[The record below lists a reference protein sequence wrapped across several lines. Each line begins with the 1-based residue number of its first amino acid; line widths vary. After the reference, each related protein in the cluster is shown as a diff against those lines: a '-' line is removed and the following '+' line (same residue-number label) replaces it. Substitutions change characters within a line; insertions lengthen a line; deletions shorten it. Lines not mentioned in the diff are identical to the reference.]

1 MVRYCRER
9 GLQAYVMDFYHLTFE
24 DDSFDAVYAL
34 NCLLHVPKNEIGGVL
49 SEIKRVMKP
58 DGLFYMGLYGGTDS
72 EGVWENDWC
81 EPKRFFASYSDRSI
95 RALAG
100 QYFKEISF
108 QTVPLKEGEPYFQGL
123 LLQK

>member
-1 MVRYCRER
+1 
-9 GLQAYVMDFYHLTFE
+9 MDFYHLTFE

-81 EPKRFFASYSDRSI
+81 EPKRFFASYSDCSI
-95 RALAG
+95 RALTG